1 MAHADLTE
9 LLARLP
15 LLTGVDMAVLRRV
28 AASSRSRLLAKREIA
43 LHKGAAADG
52 LYFVIKGRLQVI
64 DEAAGGREVGLGFLS
79 AGDFFG
85 ELSIIDGQPRSA
97 TVVATEPSLVIIVPV
112 AAARELF
119 YRQPLVA
126 ERLLKHFARKL
137 RLTSEYQAILNLP
150 NAYQRVC
157 AFLTCLAE
165 AQAGGG
171 NVIDRL
177 PTQHEIAIMVNTS
190 RETVSRTLHLL
201 IERGILQKD
210 ARRLIVQSPE
220 ELRQAAE
227 LGGH

>member
-1 MAHADLTE
+1 MSQADLTE
-9 LLARLP
+9 LLSRLP
-15 LLTGVDMAVLRRV
+15 LLAGVDRAVLQRV
-28 AASSRSRLLAKREIA
+28 AMSCRSRVLAKREIA

-85 ELSIIDGQPRSA
+85 ELSIIDGLPRSA
-97 TVVATEPSLVIIVPV
+97 SVVATEPSLVILVPV

-126 ERLLKHFARKL
+126 ERLLKHFAKKL
-137 RLTSEYQAILNLP
+137 RLASEYQAILNLP

-165 AQAGGG
+165 VQSGGEA
-171 NVIDRL
+171 VIDRL

-190 RETVSRTLHLL
+190 RETVSRALHLL
-201 IERGILQKD
+201 IQRGVLQKD
-210 ARRLIVQSPE
+210 TRRLIVHHPE
-220 ELRQAAE
+220 ELKQAAA
-227 LGGH
+227 LGGD